1 MSSIHKHGEL
11 NCSHPA
17 EVDQGPEGRA
27 DRASCIEN
35 IVDEDDV
42 LVVDVRGYFGPSNHG
57 LRRNFGQVVP
67 IKIDVEHPHLRRLSG
82 PVADVLRHPLGHRD
96 APALNA
102 QQHHVTPC
110 ICRHDLIGQMFQRA
124 THFTRRHELIAQLQC
139 HGRRDYMLNSVSPMS
154 QAPDL
159 TAEFA
164 GIRLKN
170 PVIAASGTFGY
181 GEEFKRFVDLN
192 RIGAVVVKG
201 TSARAMAGNQ
211 PPRLFPTASG
221 MINSI
226 GLENVG
232 VDAFVRDKMPALREV
247 GCSVFVN
254 VFGFAEE
261 EYAEVID
268 KLNECEGITAYEL
281 NISCPNTKHGG
292 MTFGTNAQLTHSL
305 TKMLKARSRRPLI
318 VKMSPNVTD
327 IAELAR
333 AAEDAGA
340 DALTVANTY
349 LAMAIDTDTF
359 MPRIHTVTGGLSGPA
374 IKPIT
379 LRLVYQ
385 CVRAVKIPV
394 IGLGGIFSAEDAVE
408 YLLAGACA
416 VQIGTANFQ
425 DPRAPVRI
433 LDGLEKFMAKRAMAS
448 LKDVIGKMKS

>member
-1 MSSIHKHGEL
+1 
-11 NCSHPA
+11 
-17 EVDQGPEGRA
+17 
-27 DRASCIEN
+27 
-35 IVDEDDV
+35 
-42 LVVDVRGYFGPSNHG
+42 
-57 LRRNFGQVVP
+57 
-67 IKIDVEHPHLRRLSG
+67 
-82 PVADVLRHPLGHRD
+82 
-96 APALNA
+96 
-102 QQHHVTPC
+102 
-110 ICRHDLIGQMFQRA
+110 
-124 THFTRRHELIAQLQC
+124 
-139 HGRRDYMLNSVSPMS
+139 MS

-164 GIRLKN
+164 GIRLKS

-181 GEEFKRFVDLN
+181 GEEFKRFLDLK

-201 TSARAMAGNQ
+201 TSAKPIAGNQ

-232 VDAFVRDKMPALREV
+232 VDAFIRDKMPALRDT

-268 KLNECEGITAYEL
+268 KLNPCEGIAAYEL
-281 NISCPNTKHGG
+281 NVSCPNTRHGG
-292 MTFGTNAQLTHSL
+292 MMFGTDPQQIHSL
-305 TKMLKARSRRPLI
+305 TKMLKARSNRPLI

-327 IAELAR
+327 IGELAR
-333 AAEDAGA
+333 AAEAAGA
-340 DALTVANTY
+340 EALTVANTY
-349 LAMAIDTDTF
+349 LAMAIDTETF
-359 MPRIHTVTGGLSGPA
+359 MPRIRNVTGGLSGPA

-385 CVRAVKIPV
+385 CVRVVKIPV

-425 DPRAPVRI
+425 DPRAPLRI
-433 LDGLEKFMAKRAMAS
+433 LDGLEKFMAKRGFAS
-448 LKDVIGKMKS
+448 LKDLIGKMKV

>member
-1 MSSIHKHGEL
+1 
-11 NCSHPA
+11 
-17 EVDQGPEGRA
+17 
-27 DRASCIEN
+27 
-35 IVDEDDV
+35 
-42 LVVDVRGYFGPSNHG
+42 
-57 LRRNFGQVVP
+57 
-67 IKIDVEHPHLRRLSG
+67 
-82 PVADVLRHPLGHRD
+82 
-96 APALNA
+96 
-102 QQHHVTPC
+102 
-110 ICRHDLIGQMFQRA
+110 
-124 THFTRRHELIAQLQC
+124 
-139 HGRRDYMLNSVSPMS
+139 MS

-164 GIRLKN
+164 GIRLKS

-181 GEEFKRFVDLN
+181 GEEFKRFVYLK
-192 RIGAVVVKG
+192 RIGAIVVKG
-201 TSARAMAGNQ
+201 TSAKPIAGNQ

-232 VDAFVRDKMPALREV
+232 VDAFISEKMPALRES

-261 EYAEVID
+261 EYAEVVD
-268 KLNECEGITAYEL
+268 KLNACDGITAYEL

-292 MTFGTNAQLTHSL
+292 MTFGINPQLTHSL
-305 TKMLKARSRRPLI
+305 TKLLKARSKRPLI

-327 IAELAR
+327 IGELAR

-349 LAMAIDTDTF
+349 LAMAIDTETF
-359 MPRIHTVTGGLSGPA
+359 LPRIHTVTGGLSGPA

-394 IGLGGIFSAEDAVE
+394 IGLGGIFTAEDAVE
-408 YLLAGACA
+408 YFLAGACA
-416 VQIGTANFQ
+416 VQVGTANFQ
-425 DPRAPVRI
+425 DPRASLRV
-433 LDGLEKFMAKRAMAS
+433 LDGLEKFMVRRGFAS
-448 LKDVIGKMKS
+448 LKDLIGKMKV